1 LSGGACAGLSS
12 SAGDVAGNEAYLRRC
27 LADSLAPGEAPFA
40 SHGLY
45 TQPGVLR
52 DDDPEDRRRGIEA
65 GFAWGE
71 VADTVVFYTDH
82 GMSTGMALGLE
93 RANRSGQRVEFRT
106 IDEE

>member
-1 LSGGACAGLSS
+1 MRRIIIESPYAGE
-12 SAGDVAGNEAYLRRC
+12 VAGNEAYLRRC
-27 LADSLAPGEAPFA
+27 LADSLARGEAPFA

-52 DDDPEDRRRGIEA
+52 DDDPEERRRGVEA

-71 VADTVVFYTDH
+71 VAEAVVFYTDR
-82 GMSTGMALGLE
+82 GMSPGMALGLE
-93 RANRSGQRVEFRT
+93 RAKSSGQCVELRT

>member
-1 LSGGACAGLSS
+1 MRRVIIESPY
-12 SAGDVAGNEAYLRRC
+12 AGDVAGNEAYLRRC
-27 LADSLAPGEAPFA
+27 LADSLARGEAPFA

-52 DDDPEDRRRGIEA
+52 DDDPEERGRGIQA

-71 VADTVVFYTDH
+71 VAEAVVFYTDR

-93 RANRSGQRVEFRT
+93 RAKRSGQRVEFRT
-106 IDEE
+106 IDEK